1 MLWSLWKLRRNWDQN
16 WRWDTKHWALI
27 GGESCHVTECWLLI
41 GWNAGREMS
50 RCYPMLEHYSTV
62 AHHTFQTSTINVLKI
77 ILGMDEYQLRLMAN
91 SNDDFLSDF
100 LNSEI
105 MMTSNNIEGKLNHWT
120 YVDFFLHFM

>member
-1 MLWSLWKLRRNWDQN
+1 
-16 WRWDTKHWALI
+16 
-27 GGESCHVTECWLLI
+27 
-41 GWNAGREMS
+41 
-50 RCYPMLEHYSTV
+50 MLEHYSTV

-105 MMTSNNIEGKLNHWT
+105 MTSNDIEEKLNC
-120 YVDFFLHFM
+120 